1 MKGKVPQSLILS
13 HKVTLSV
20 MFIKDESRI
29 VIENNAMKCYDWILV
44 SATVMGTVQIELV
57 MDAI

>member
-1 MKGKVPQSLILS
+1 
-13 HKVTLSV
+13 

-44 SATVMGTVQIELV
+44 SATVMGTLQIELV
-57 MDAI
+57 MDAVRFMITFLLRAKHF